1 MTAWSQVCLVS
12 GLPGLRSAWS
22 QVCQVRSAWSQV
34 CLVSGLPGPRSAWSQ
49 VCWSQVCLVSGLP
62 GLRSDFILL
71 SILLEIQGVPR
82 NMTVARRLE
91 SCFKYLNSFV
101 TTDNQLTSLKMWNS
115 WNINHKMVFVNTTGV
130 IKNLVQISFLL
141 NKTIIVESWT
151 KVVRSRVILQAQKM
165 QTTFWKCQDSG
176 YFVIINSRIL
186 LLLFWKMKTG
196 NYTNLRGLLSRHVS
210 Y

>member
-1 MTAWSQVCLVS
+1 MTAWSQVCLVLD
-12 GLPGLRSAWS
+12 LPS
-22 QVCQVRSAWSQV
+22 
-34 CLVSGLPGPRSAWSQ
+34 
-49 VCWSQVCLVSGLP
+49 
-62 GLRSDFILL
+62 LRSDFILL

-101 TTDNQLTSLKMWNS
+101 TTDNQLTSLNMWNS
-115 WNINHKMVFVNTTGV
+115 WNINHKMSFFFAVNITGV

-151 KVVRSRVILQAQKM
+151 EFFRSWVILQAQTM

-186 LLLFWKMKTG
+186 LLLFWKIKTG
-196 NYTNLRGLLSRHVS
+196 NYIQI
-210 Y
+210 